1 MVSATHDPD
10 LHKFPFDTQ
19 ICKLL
24 ISIHSGPGS
33 RLTTGNLTKA
43 PVFRERLLE
52 YYIQNMTLDIQE
64 PHIREK
70 GQRIVFTTEF
80 GHLNGFYAISIFM
93 PTLLLV
99 IVSYGSFYFEEDD
112 FTDRIMV
119 SLTSLL
125 VLATFISTASS
136 SMARVSYF
144 TFLDVWLSFCI
155 VLVFCI
161 CMLHTFLLSL
171 GQTCTVDEGER
182 NEQQWAKV
190 SPGII
195 TVGLRETSGK
205 RRVASPR
212 RRCADVTIKI
222 CVPVVIV
229 SFTAAFF
236 YLGHQK

>member
-1 MVSATHDPD
+1 MTATYDPD
-10 LHKFPFDTQ
+10 LHKFPFDMQT
-19 ICKLL
+19 CELL
-24 ISIHSGPGS
+24 ISVHSGPGS
-33 RLTTGNLTKA
+33 LLLAGNLTRH

-52 YYIQNMTLDIQE
+52 YYIRNMTLEVEE
-64 PHIREK
+64 PSAEGKEQKI
-70 GQRIVFTTEF
+70 IFTTEF
-80 GHLNGFYAISIFM
+80 GHLNGYYAISIFM

-99 IVSYGSFYFEEDD
+99 IVSYGSFYFEDDD

-136 SMARVSYF
+136 TMARVSYF

-171 GQTCTVDEGER
+171 GRNSFVDEGER
-182 NEQQWAKV
+182 IEQQWAKV

-195 TVGLRETSGK
+195 TLGLRETSDK
-205 RRVASPR
+205 RRIASPR
-212 RRCADVTIKI
+212 RRRADLTIKM

-229 SFTAAFF
+229 SFTTAFF
-236 YLGHQK
+236 YLGHQE